1 MLSLSLARLLYT
13 LYRFLHLPLQNTL
26 LGLLATRA
34 FLQCLHTFSED
45 FSSVSIK
52 ENIILSLML
61 VSTNNFKNET
71 ALRLLLYNSPVNPGF
86 ITFCYIMESHLVS
99 NLVRLR

>member
-26 LGLLATRA
+26 LGLLATKA

-71 ALRLLLYNSPVNPGF
+71 DLRLQLYDSPTMLILTHFALSHTVLLSLK
-86 ITFCYIMESHLVS
+86 SHET
-99 NLVRLR
+99 